1 MVDEKIKVY
10 IKIDENNNIILINSS
25 IFLTDLT
32 DWIEID
38 SGTGDK
44 YAHAQGHYFNKP
56 LINENGVY
64 NYKYIDGVII
74 EKTPEEIAAETPEPL
89 EPITIEDRLT
99 AVENTVMEMLL
110 MWGG

>member
-1 MVDEKIKVY
+1 MEDLIKVY
-10 IKIDENNNIILINSS
+10 IKADDNNNIIDINSS
-25 IFLTDLT
+25 IFITDLT
-32 DWIEID
+32 DWIEVD
-38 SGTGDK
+38 SGAGDK

-74 EKTPEEIAAETPEPL
+74 EKTPEEIAAETHELL

-99 AVENTVMEMLL
+99 AVENTVMEILL
-110 MWGG
+110 M

>member
-1 MVDEKIKVY
+1 MDDKIKVFVRL
-10 IKIDENNNIILINSS
+10 DENNNILSVNSS
-25 IFLTDLT
+25 IFLTDLNN
-32 DWIEID
+32 WVEID

-56 LINENGVY
+56 LTNENSVY

-74 EKTPEEIAAETPEPL
+74 EKTPEEIAAETPGPL
-89 EPITIEDRLT
+89 EHITIEDRLT

-110 MWGG
+110 M